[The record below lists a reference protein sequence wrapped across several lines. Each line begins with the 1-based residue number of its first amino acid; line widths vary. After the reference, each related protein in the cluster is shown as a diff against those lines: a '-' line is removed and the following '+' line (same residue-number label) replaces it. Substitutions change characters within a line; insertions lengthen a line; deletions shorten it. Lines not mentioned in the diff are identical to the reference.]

1 MTALAA
7 GAERTLRP
15 RPLSVLAVAFA
26 LVSLSVGFGAVDLL
40 SPWILHEGTQVSDVG
55 YGTLAGLLIPA
66 GLLAHARNPARQIAG
81 LQQVGAAAVAYV
93 AAGALTADRRFLLAG
108 ALVAGSC
115 ALLAVLHPVRRQL
128 VVLPRRPS
136 ALLLLLAVAAWLP
149 GWQYA
154 LHMAVNQRDNV
165 LPADSH
171 LGLGHWAA
179 LSAAAIA
186 TLLAALL
193 AALRTSGSAIPAGTA
208 VAAMLTW
215 GITCLACPRSAG
227 ALGSAWAAL
236 AITWAAVSASPRSS
250 SCKARQPDLRL
261 LRVQGLY

>member
-1 MTALAA
+1 
-7 GAERTLRP
+7 
-15 RPLSVLAVAFA
+15 
-26 LVSLSVGFGAVDLL
+26 
-40 SPWILHEGTQVSDVG
+40 
-55 YGTLAGLLIPA
+55 
-66 GLLAHARNPARQIAG
+66 
-81 LQQVGAAAVAYV
+81 
-93 AAGALTADRRFLLAG
+93 
-108 ALVAGSC
+108 
-115 ALLAVLHPVRRQL
+115 LHPVRRQL

-215 GITCLACPRSAG
+215 GITCLAYPRSAG

-236 AITWAAVSASPRSS
+236 AITWAAVFGIAALFELQGSATRSSVTSSPRS
-250 SCKARQPDLRL
+250 L
-261 LRVQGLY
+261 LTKCWD